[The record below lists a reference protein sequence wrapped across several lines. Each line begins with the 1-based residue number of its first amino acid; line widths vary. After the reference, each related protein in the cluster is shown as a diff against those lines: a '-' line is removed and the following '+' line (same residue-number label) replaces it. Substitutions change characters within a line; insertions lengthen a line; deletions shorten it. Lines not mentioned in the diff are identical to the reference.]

1 MRDKN
6 PVIMGLIG
14 ALLLSTPAVAAT
26 ADDFT
31 DFPSDWSAPALSQA
45 VENGLLNG
53 YDGKINPTGLLTR
66 AQMAT
71 MVNRAFGATAT
82 ASLSGYEDVA
92 PTDWYYEE
100 LAKAV
105 QMGTFQGDNGA
116 LRPNQPITRE
126 QAFAVLARAFVL
138 EAEDTDALNTFPDKG
153 EVSSWAANAV
163 AALVENGYVTG
174 SNGKLN
180 PKSQITRAEFAQV
193 ISNLAGT
200 YVDQSGPAARMVAGN
215 VIVRGDAVSLD
226 HLTVHGDL
234 ILADGAANV
243 SLDNVRVTGRIV
255 IRGGGEGVQLTGT
268 SAGSGTVVANPNGT
282 TRLDAS
288 ACDLGT
294 VTVQSDLSIDGKV
307 DRVLVSESAHI
318 TVEKGAAVDAI
329 TVEAENTRITGSG
342 KVSSVQANASQV
354 TVSTQGTKVSAAD
367 GVTGIKAGDKTV
379 SPGKTETVPSSS
391 GGSGGGS
398 SSGGSSSSGGGS
410 GTTQQDLV
418 VASQTKLVDLG
429 WSQFVAVRFTD
440 GNSLENCT
448 VTVDGT
454 DVTSACTP
462 VTDDGSLV
470 KWEITAL
477 NPAKVVISKGSQRQT
492 VALTDNA
499 NPTAPAVG
507 EKAETYYFL
516 TNGPVYVWDYHLTNY
531 DAAGQVRVKPGKTTF
546 SLTNQDAGAIAYY
559 SPDAILKKDDSAG
572 NIYNVSGAVELM
584 FNYANGTETEK
595 AWVDGITN
603 VALVAADE
611 RNNTLN
617 ENLDYT
623 LDKAYPHNGGT
634 VACIQVPLGQSNFFS
649 NGRYQL
655 RVTSQGESKLFPIH
669 VVNETVPSM
678 TLTEASVESG
688 KNVHFQVQD
697 MTYGITMPIYRVDLT
712 DPAGKTTTLTK
723 LDDWYLIGDTFVLY
737 NDKTNHIPTK
747 GTYQLTVYADGFQS
761 FSKKFEVT
769 KGTDPASA
777 NLPKGLAI
785 DALSG
790 STSSGGATSG
800 SGSEGGSNTMN
811 ANLVFQADLLIN
823 AEIMTELGTGNAS
836 AQAIVERWD
845 SMTHDAVYLEGAAQ
859 VYTASGYFDAV
870 NTARS
875 SGTYLSFAE
884 YIQEDDAVTT
894 PNRPYA
900 VKQVLED
907 NLLGEATSFSET
919 ASKPVPD
926 LILVQEEGGRYTAV
940 SQVTEGTDPIFLCQD
955 EAYLTALAEQGKLY
969 LNDATYGGA
978 ELSKD
983 TYAIDNAAGTITL
996 NQEKLRNKL
1005 ALGANTLTL
1014 SVEGYQTAKLTFSY
1028 QKVLEE
1034 VALSAP
1040 ADPIDLGEAVVI
1052 TCNSNHSGDTCD
1064 FFANI
1069 TSVKLTGPNKQERS
1083 VLPEGQEGT
1092 GYGYSCNGTKLTL
1105 GKNLFT
1111 ESWANEAGT
1120 YTLTLSAAYGYGK
1133 QTVTFTMKEKE
1144 ETPDPGPAEQT
1155 PPNTWT
1161 GSKDFCGDYSLS
1173 CGMGHDDFIN
1183 AITSVSVNG
1192 TPYSNGYV
1200 YNNAVYSLAATDGII
1215 KLGNEKMTE
1224 DQNTIVISA
1233 TGYQTLTLIL
1243 DKNGDLVTGSG
1254 TT

>member
-31 DFPSDWSAPALSQA
+31 DFPSDWSAPALTQA

-71 MVNRAFGATAT
+71 IVNRAFGATAT
-82 ASLSGYEDVA
+82 ASLSGYEDVV

-100 LAKAV
+100 MAKAV
-105 QMGTFQGDNGA
+105 QMGTFYGDDGA
-116 LRPNQPITRE
+116 LLPDEPITRE

-243 SLDNVRVTGRIV
+243 SLDNVSVTGRIL
-255 IRGGGEGVQLTGT
+255 IRGGGEGVKLTGT
-268 SAGSGTVVANPNGT
+268 SAGGGTVVANPNGT
-282 TRLDAS
+282 THLDAS
-288 ACDLGT
+288 DCDLGT
-294 VTVQSDLSIDGKV
+294 VTVQSDLSVDGKV
-307 DRVLVSESAHI
+307 EHILVSESADI
-318 TVEKGAAVDAI
+318 TVQKGATVSTI

-342 KVSSVQANASQV
+342 KVTSVQANASQV
-354 TVSTQGTKVSAAD
+354 TVSTQGTKVTAAE
-367 GVTGIKAGDKTV
+367 GVTGVKAGDKTV

-391 GGSGGGS
+391 GGSGGG
-398 SSGGSSSSGGGS
+398 SSGGGS

-429 WSQFVAVRFTD
+429 WSQFMAVRFAD

-477 NPAKVVISKGSQRQT
+477 NPGKVVITKGSQSQT
-492 VALTDNA
+492 VTLTDNA
-499 NPTAPAVG
+499 NPTAPTVG
-507 EKAETYYFL
+507 EKAGTYYFL

-531 DAAGQVRVKPGKTTF
+531 DADGQVRVKPSKTTF
-546 SLTNQDAGAIAYY
+546 SLTNQEDESIAFY
-559 SPDAILKKDDSAG
+559 SPDAILYEDEDAS
-572 NIYNVSGAVELM
+572 NSYRVSGEVLLM
-584 FNYANGTETEK
+584 FNYANGTEAEK

-617 ENLDYT
+617 EKLDYT
-623 LDKAYPHNGGT
+623 LDKAYSHNGGT

-669 VVNETVPSM
+669 VVNETIPSM
-678 TLTEASVESG
+678 ILTEAQVESG

-723 LDDWYLIGDTFVLY
+723 IDDWYLIGDTFVLY

-747 GTYQLTVYADGFQS
+747 GTYQLTVYADGFQT

-769 KGTDPASA
+769 KGTDPVSAS
-777 NLPKGLAI
+777 LPKGIAI

-800 SGSEGGSNTMN
+800 SGSESGSNTMN

-823 AEIMTELGTGNAS
+823 AEIMTELETGNAS

-845 SMTHDAVYLEGAAQ
+845 SMTHDAVYLEGAEE

-884 YIQEDDAVTT
+884 YIQTGSAVTT
-894 PNRPYA
+894 LNRPYA

-907 NLLGEATSFSET
+907 NLLGETTSFSET

-926 LILVQEEGGRYTAV
+926 LTLVKEADGQYTAV
-940 SQVTEGTDPIFLCQD
+940 SHVTEGTDPIFLCKD

-969 LNDATYGGA
+969 LNDATYSGA
-978 ELSKD
+978 ELD
-983 TYAIDNAAGTITL
+983 TDEYAIDHEAGTITL
-996 NQEKLRNKL
+996 HQEKLDDL

-1014 SVEGYQTAKLTFSY
+1014 SVEGYQTAKLTFTY

-1034 VALSAP
+1034 VSLVAP
-1040 ADPIDLGEAVVI
+1040 AEPIALGEAVVI
-1052 TCNSNHSGDTCD
+1052 TCNGHHSGDTCD
-1064 FFANI
+1064 FFASI
-1069 TSVKLTGPNKQERS
+1069 TSVKLTGPNEQERS

-1092 GYGYSCNGTKLTL
+1092 GYGYSCNGTTLTL

-1111 ESWANEAGT
+1111 ESWANVAGT
-1120 YTLTLSAAYGYGK
+1120 YTLTLSAAYGYEK
-1133 QTVTFTMKEKE
+1133 QIVTFTMEEKE
-1144 ETPDPGPAEQT
+1144 ETPDPDPAEQT
-1155 PPNTWT
+1155 PPNTWK
-1161 GSKDFCGDYSLS
+1161 GSKDSFGDYSLT
-1173 CGMGHDDFIN
+1173 CGMDHEDFIK
-1183 AITSVSVNG
+1183 AITGVSVNG
-1192 TPYSNGYV
+1192 TPYSSGFV
-1200 YNNAVYSLAATDGII
+1200 WNNTNYSLFETDGII

-1233 TGYQTLTLIL
+1233 KGYQTLTLIL
-1243 DKNGDLVTGSG
+1243 DKNGNLVTGSG

>member
-1 MRDKN
+1 M
-6 PVIMGLIG
+6 
-14 ALLLSTPAVAAT
+14 
-26 ADDFT
+26 
-31 DFPSDWSAPALSQA
+31 
-45 VENGLLNG
+45 
-53 YDGKINPTGLLTR
+53 
-66 AQMAT
+66 
-71 MVNRAFGATAT
+71 
-82 ASLSGYEDVA
+82 
-92 PTDWYYEE
+92 
-100 LAKAV
+100 
-105 QMGTFQGDNGA
+105 
-116 LRPNQPITRE
+116 
-126 QAFAVLARAFVL
+126 
-138 EAEDTDALNTFPDKG
+138 
-153 EVSSWAANAV
+153 
-163 AALVENGYVTG
+163 
-174 SNGKLN
+174 
-180 PKSQITRAEFAQV
+180 
-193 ISNLAGT
+193 
-200 YVDQSGPAARMVAGN
+200 
-215 VIVRGDAVSLD
+215 
-226 HLTVHGDL
+226 
-234 ILADGAANV
+234 
-243 SLDNVRVTGRIV
+243 
-255 IRGGGEGVQLTGT
+255 
-268 SAGSGTVVANPNGT
+268 
-282 TRLDAS
+282 
-288 ACDLGT
+288 
-294 VTVQSDLSIDGKV
+294 
-307 DRVLVSESAHI
+307 
-318 TVEKGAAVDAI
+318 
-329 TVEAENTRITGSG
+329 
-342 KVSSVQANASQV
+342 
-354 TVSTQGTKVSAAD
+354 
-367 GVTGIKAGDKTV
+367 
-379 SPGKTETVPSSS
+379 
-391 GGSGGGS
+391 
-398 SSGGSSSSGGGS
+398 
-410 GTTQQDLV
+410 

-546 SLTNQDAGAIAYY
+546 SLTNQDADAIAYY

-584 FNYANGTETEK
+584 FNYANGTEAEK

-969 LNDATYGGA
+969 LNDATYSGA
-978 ELSKD
+978 ELD
-983 TYAIDNAAGTITL
+983 EADYAIDQDAGTITL
-996 NQEKLRNKL
+996 DQKKLGNKL

-1028 QKVLEE
+1028 QKALEE
-1034 VALSAP
+1034 VSLNAP
-1040 ADPIDLGEAVVI
+1040 AEPIVLGEAVVI
-1052 TCNSNHSGDTCD
+1052 TCNGHHEDSVCD
-1064 FFANI
+1064 FLNNL
-1069 TSVKLTGPNKQERS
+1069 TSVQLTGPDNITKEIFKHGVES
-1083 VLPEGQEGT
+1083 VHKDT
-1092 GYGYSCNGTKLTL
+1092 GYTIAGTTLTL
-1105 GKNLFT
+1105 GKDLF
-1111 ESWANEAGT
+1111 EDKWSDAPAGT
-1120 YTLTLSAAYGYGK
+1120 YTLTLSAAYDYGK
-1133 QTVTFTMKEKE
+1133 QTVTFTIKAKE
-1144 ETPDPGPAEQT
+1144 EIPEPEPDPEEPSTSVPTTAPSIEKKTNYSGNTYYELKFDEADRAWVSKVSGIVRDSTTEYSFEDSLDDVGFGNTCYLNEAEQQ
-1155 PPNTWT
+1155 
-1161 GSKDFCGDYSLS
+1161 
-1173 CGMGHDDFIN
+1173 
-1183 AITSVSVNG
+1183 
-1192 TPYSNGYV
+1192 YSNG
-1200 YNNAVYSLAATDGII
+1200 SF
-1215 KLGNEKMTE
+1215 
-1224 DQNTIVISA
+1224 QVIF
-1233 TGYQTLTLIL
+1233 QMEHIL
-1243 DKNGDLVTGSG
+1243 L
-1254 TT
+1254 